1 MKQSFL
7 RTLSIGAAAA
17 LLLTG
22 LTACGTNTLEPASDM
37 ISPSSEQAIS
47 TISAE
52 NSLST
57 QASSISAE
65 HTLPSADAVTVT
77 DFTVRLFQQSLE
89 PEINSLVSPLSVMNA
104 LAMTANGAKGETLA
118 QMEDLFGSDID
129 SLCSYL
135 SHYLASMP
143 SGEKYQFHN
152 ANSIWIKNNDNFTV
166 NQDFIKT
173 NQDLFA
179 AEVFQADFDQSTLK
193 SINKWVSKNT
203 DKMIPEILDRIPE
216 DAVMYLV
223 NALAFD
229 AEWQT
234 IYKETQIHDGVFTK
248 EDGAEQQVKMMYC
261 EENTYLRDENAQG
274 FLKYYADG
282 KYAFAALLPDEGISL
297 TNYVNSLTGERL
309 HRLLTDTTHVTVNT
323 AIPKYQ
329 TEYSI
334 EMSDTLKSM
343 GLTDAFDEE
352 LADFTGI
359 GSYPGRNLSISRV
372 LHKTYLALDEK
383 GTRAGAATVVEMKAE
398 GAMMERESKTVYLDR
413 PFLYMIIDCEE
424 NLPVFIGTVTEPV
437 RCSPQTE

>member
-7 RTLSIGAAAA
+7 RALSIGTTAA
-17 LLLTG
+17 LLLAG
-22 LTACGTNTLEPASDM
+22 FTACSAYTEKLSFETADT
-37 ISPSSEQAIS
+37 SSEQS
-47 TISAE
+47 
-52 NSLST
+52 
-57 QASSISAE
+57 ASSTTTDNDSSKHIFPSIASDITSE
-65 HTLPSADAVTVT
+65 QSLQSADAVTVT
-77 DFTVRLFQQSLE
+77 DFAVRLFQQSLE
-89 PEINSLVSPLSVMNA
+89 PEDNTLVSPLSVMNA

-118 QMEDLFGSDID
+118 QMENLFGTDID

-152 ANSIWIKNNDNFTV
+152 ANSIWIKNDDNFTV
-166 NQDFIKT
+166 KQDFIKM
-173 NQDLFA
+173 NQKLLG
-179 AEVFQADFDQSTLK
+179 AEVFQTDFDQSALK
-193 SINKWVSKNT
+193 SINKWVSKKT

-248 EDGAEQQVKMMYC
+248 KDGTEQQVKMMYC
-261 EENTYLRDENAQG
+261 EENTYLRDKNAQG
-274 FLKYYADG
+274 FLKYYVDG

-297 TNYVNSLTGERL
+297 TDYVNSLTGERL
-309 HRLLTDTTHVTVNT
+309 LRLLTDATNVTVNT
-323 AIPKYQ
+323 AIPKFR
-329 TEYSI
+329 TEYSV
-334 EMSDTLKSM
+334 EMNDILKNM
-343 GLTDAFDEE
+343 GLTNAFDEN

-359 GSYPGRNLSISRV
+359 GSYPGKNLSISRV

-383 GTRAGAATVVEMKAE
+383 GTRAGAATVVEILAE
-398 GAMMERESKTVYLDR
+398 CAMVQEPKTVYLDR

-424 NLPVFIGTVTEPV
+424 NLPVFIGTVMEP
-437 RCSPQTE
+437 